1 MEKTFERIAE
11 HFYKRQYQS
20 AEGQWK
26 TIFYARFVDWQG
38 KRRMFPLGDHLADA
52 RDKLGEL
59 RTLNKGRYDFAK
71 EKKERVKAKIKGMTL
86 AEWLDRYLDL
96 VKHMASSATK
106 SSQCI
111 HLKRLL
117 ARVYRV
123 SGKES
128 SGLLGVRRFMAVSL
142 YDLRTASNA

>member
-1 MEKTFERIAE
+1 MKETFERVGA

-20 AEGQWK
+20 AVGQWK
-26 TIFYARFVDWQG
+26 TIYYAIFTDWKG
-38 KRRMFPLGDHLADA
+38 KRRKFPLGGDLTAAKDGLSIRLAENV
-52 RDKLGEL
+52 K
-59 RTLNKGRYDFAK
+59 KVDFDK
-71 EKKERVKAKIKGMTL
+71 EKQERVKVEIKAMTL